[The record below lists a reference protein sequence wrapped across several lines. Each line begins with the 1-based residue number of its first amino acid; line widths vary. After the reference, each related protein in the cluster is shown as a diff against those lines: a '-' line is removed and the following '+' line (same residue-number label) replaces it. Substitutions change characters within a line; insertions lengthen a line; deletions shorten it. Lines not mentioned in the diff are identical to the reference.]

1 MSFLG
6 FIVISAF
13 AMITLKMFLSLRR
26 ERKHNEMRELR
37 TALRSHLDGE
47 KRQAKRPE
55 ASDDARRIT
64 ELEHVVRRAEAE
76 SRRLSESLEALRVAR
91 EGMPFQVNRKKSRSV
106 AKPVAKPSEAET
118 STTTLPATLPAVFRN
133 ARERLNLH

>member
-76 SRRLSESLEALRVAR
+76 SRRLSEALEALRVAR

-106 AKPVAKPSEAET
+106 AKPSEAET

-133 ARERLNLH
+133 ARNTHLH